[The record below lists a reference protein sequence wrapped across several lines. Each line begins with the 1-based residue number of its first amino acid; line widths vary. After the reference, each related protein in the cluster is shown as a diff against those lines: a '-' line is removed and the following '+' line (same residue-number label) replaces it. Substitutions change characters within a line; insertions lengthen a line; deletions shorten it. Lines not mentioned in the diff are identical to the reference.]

1 MPFWQ
6 SLSASV
12 LTGAS
17 GGGCCKFPAWGLC
30 SLCARSPRWPFP
42 MPSPVNSTAVPTSI
56 PRWAS
61 TACSAFLVLG
71 LQDQVPMHRH
81 VKAPAHEHKYT
92 QMPVCMPLTYALF
105 PTHTH
110 MPMCMHLTTHFLSH
124 TDAHGNTHLQA
135 PPQTHMHTPMCMHP
149 CTRTHTHKRTW
160 ASTCAQPLLPLSLSG
175 THTHTHT
182 HTDMHVRCPCACTC
196 PHAHGHTCTHAHTR
210 ELRVGHQRDR
220 PGLTQ
225 RCLTPFWKSMTM
237 TCAQQD
243 AHL

>member
-1 MPFWQ
+1 
-6 SLSASV
+6 
-12 LTGAS
+12 
-17 GGGCCKFPAWGLC
+17 
-30 SLCARSPRWPFP
+30 

-56 PRWAS
+56 PRRAG

-71 LQDQVPMHRH
+71 LQDQVPMHCH

-92 QMPVCMPLTYALF
+92 QMPMCMPLTYALF

-110 MPMCMHLTTHFLSH
+110 MPMCMHLTTHSLSH
-124 TDAHGNTHLQA
+124 TDAHGNAHLQA

-149 CTRTHTHKRTW
+149 CTRTHTHINGHGLAPVHRHY
-160 ASTCAQPLLPLSLSG
+160 SLYLSRA
-175 THTHTHT
+175 HTHT

-196 PHAHGHTCTHAHTR
+196 PHAHGHTCTHTHTR

-220 PGLTQ
+220 PRLTQ

-237 TCAQQD
+237 TCAQ
-243 AHL
+243 